1 MADLRLV
8 GVHDDGEHLLLSGPD
23 GDNYLLPLDEALRT
37 AVGRTS
43 QRAPRLNQPGARMT
57 PREIQSLIR
66 AGSSATDV
74 ADQSG
79 LSLEQV
85 RRYEGPVL
93 AEREYIASQARK
105 VHVASSALPSAN
117 TKPSLDEEPTTLE
130 EMVRFRLSAFGIDS
144 ATLRWDAWRD
154 HAGAWTISAD
164 FEPGTEW
171 AASSIGEPAPALWRF
186 HAGRKSLQNA
196 NRWAQ
201 QLSELEPL
209 DSPVPERRLSAVAD
223 KPFDFDADGSG
234 SDTGNIETVD
244 FAHTDSSPAEAATTD
259 AANRTA
265 ENADTASGTEP
276 DAGYPGHGL
285 LDMLR
290 SRRGV
295 RLGIDEDG
303 DDELAAMLGTHVPG
317 AHPRDE
323 NLYGQDADRGNA
335 SDPEPEPE
343 SGSKPESARDRL
355 RKLPF
360 LQLAPRLADDALDSV
375 SEVST
380 ETREVVLSGE
390 PTGRLQQV
398 QKAETPP
405 DTDNGATRTAPAH
418 AASTQSASAQNSS
431 AQNSSAQKTDTEEN
445 GPSDSEVA
453 ARLERKAAAKPKRS
467 SVPSWDEIVFGTK
480 GD

>member
-23 GDNYLLPLDEALRT
+23 GDIYLLPLDEALRT
-37 AVGRTS
+37 AVGRGTQRS
-43 QRAPRLNQPGARMT
+43 TRAPQLTGSRMT
-57 PREIQSLIR
+57 PREIQGLIR
-66 AGSSATDV
+66 AGATAADV
-74 ADQSG
+74 AEQSG

-93 AEREYIASQARK
+93 AEREYIAAQART
-105 VHVASSALPSAN
+105 VEVASATPHNDGYRAAFGDH
-117 TKPSLDEEPTTLE
+117 PATLE
-130 EMVRFRLSAFGIDS
+130 QMVRHRLAAFGIDPRS
-144 ATLRWDAWRD
+144 LRWDAWREN
-154 HAGAWTISAD
+154 AGAWTVTAD
-164 FEPGTEW
+164 FDPGTER
-171 AASSIGEPAPALWRF
+171 AATSIGQPAPAQWRF
-186 HAGRKSLQNA
+186 HAGRKSLHNA

-223 KPFDFDADGSG
+223 QPFDIEASAQGDGGAGTASCADGTTRQSTTETPVEEPTPE
-234 SDTGNIETVD
+234 DT
-244 FAHTDSSPAEAATTD
+244 
-259 AANRTA
+259 
-265 ENADTASGTEP
+265 P
-276 DAGYPGHGL
+276 DDGQGL

-290 SRRGV
+290 NRRGV
-295 RLGIDEDG
+295 RLGLDEDG

-323 NLYGQDADRGNA
+323 ALY
-335 SDPEPEPE
+335 SDPEETPDEVKAATGAKERLRSIPFLKLAPSLDMKHHEAE
-343 SGSKPESARDRL
+343 SGSVERVN
-355 RKLPF
+355 
-360 LQLAPRLADDALDSV
+360 SV

-390 PTGRLQQV
+390 PSAPPSKEQDQSTERQRPTGQ
-398 QKAETPP
+398 
-405 DTDNGATRTAPAH
+405 TA
-418 AASTQSASAQNSS
+418 AQNSS
-431 AQNSSAQKTDTEEN
+431 TETDQPEP

-453 ARLERKAAAKPKRS
+453 ARLERKAAGKPKRS

>member
-43 QRAPRLNQPGARMT
+43 QRAPGLNQPGARMT

-66 AGSSATDV
+66 AGSNANDV
-74 ADQSG
+74 AEQSG

-93 AEREYIASQARK
+93 AEREYIAGQARA
-105 VHVASSALPSAN
+105 VHVAATALPSELVL
-117 TKPSLDEEPTTLE
+117 PSLDDEPTTLD
-130 EMVRFRLSAFGIDS
+130 EMVRHRLAAFGINE
-144 ATLRWDAWRD
+144 ATLRWDAWRE
-154 HAGAWTISAD
+154 HAGSWTISAH

-171 AASSIGEPAPALWRF
+171 AATSIGEPAPALWRF
-186 HAGRKSLQNA
+186 HAGRKSLENA

-223 KPFDFDADGSG
+223 KPFDVEADGSSEG
-234 SDTGNIETVD
+234 EATALLESDDVTEI
-244 FAHTDSSPAEAATTD
+244 SPADAPEA
-259 AANRTA
+259 
-265 ENADTASGTEP
+265 EAS
-276 DAGYPGHGL
+276 YPGHGL

-295 RLGIDEDG
+295 RLGIDENG

-323 NLYGQDADRGNA
+323 ALYTTGTAADTDTDTDTDTEGSPDGA
-335 SDPEPEPE
+335 APSE
-343 SGSKPESARDRL
+343 SVKDRV
-355 RKLPF
+355 RKMPF
-360 LQLAPRLADDALDSV
+360 LQLAPRLADDTTVGSV

-380 ETREVVLSGE
+380 ETREVILSGE
-390 PTGRLQQV
+390 PTGRLAQIQA
-398 QKAETPP
+398 QP
-405 DTDNGATRTAPAH
+405 DRSDAAAAATSAAQTAD
-418 AASTQSASAQNSS
+418 S
-431 AQNSSAQKTDTEEN
+431 EEP